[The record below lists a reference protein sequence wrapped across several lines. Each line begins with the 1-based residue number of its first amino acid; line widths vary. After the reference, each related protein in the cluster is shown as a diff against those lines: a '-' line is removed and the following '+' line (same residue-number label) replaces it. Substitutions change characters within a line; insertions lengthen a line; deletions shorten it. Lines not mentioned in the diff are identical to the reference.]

1 MWCCIFDCLL
11 QGNLI
16 LICWHV
22 LGHMK
27 NFFKVSGV
35 IWGLILALALVW
47 VFLLI
52 SWPSMPEMAAPVPTC
67 GIEYKTFVI
76 RGDSLA
82 PQFAAGRQVKLFTD
96 YYDCHSL
103 SAGDAV
109 AYRWAGNP
117 DAPIAKIVKA
127 VAGNRWRMELV
138 PEKNAYQIEVNGRWL
153 ANSEGALY
161 QIPEEKARMLLLYA
175 ESYPEIPEGACLI
188 LGNMPEG
195 SDDSVKFGL
204 AAQKNIAGRIN
215 P

>member
-1 MWCCIFDCLL
+1 LL

-16 LICWHV
+16 LVHWYILAV
-22 LGHMK
+22 YMK
-27 NFFKVSGV
+27 KIFKISG
-35 IWGLILALALVW
+35 IALGLILVW
-47 VFLLI
+47 VFLVMPP
-52 SWPSMPEMAAPVPTC
+52 PSVPGVATPIPAC
-67 GIEYKTFVI
+67 DVEHKAFVI

-82 PQFAAGRQVKLFTD
+82 PQFTDGQQVKLFTD

-109 AYRWAGNP
+109 AYHWAGNP

-127 VAGNRWRMELV
+127 VAGDRWRMELV
-138 PEKNAYQIEVNGRWL
+138 PEKNAYQIEVNGQWL

-161 QIPEEKARMLLLYA
+161 QIPEEKAKMLLLYA
-175 ESYPEIPEGACLI
+175 ESYPEIPEETCLI
-188 LGNMPEG
+188 LGNIPQG

-204 AAQKNIAGRIN
+204 ASQKNIAGRIN